1 MKHKL
6 LAAIACF
13 AACLGLVDGP
23 SGALA
28 GSVLQPGGTV
38 GLPAGAPFAE
48 GVYFV
53 DTSSYGQRTSTPTG
67 LEINLTQVV
76 WATPFS
82 FYDTRLQFIV
92 LEPTAAVTNSTQNG
106 FYDNS
111 TLGAAQLAH
120 TFGNGFNA
128 SYQAG
133 YRTAVNSALGFHD
146 GSFEQRGALTYN
158 AFGFDLTANAING
171 LFYGHTGTTTYPNW
185 LNIDLTATKT
195 FDKLEIGAVAFG
207 SSDISSPTP
216 AYLRQRQIAVG
227 GLVGYNFGPF
237 KLQLFATRDVTE
249 HHYTGYDT
257 RGWARL
263 IVPLY
268 KAPAPPPEPL
278 RARF

>member
-1 MKHKL
+1 MKSKR
-6 LAAIACF
+6 LA
-13 AACLGLVDGP
+13 AACLALVACAGP
-23 SGALA
+23 AYA

-38 GLPAGAPFAE
+38 GLAAGAPLAE
-48 GVYFV
+48 GIYFI
-53 DTSSYGQRTSTPTG
+53 DTSSYGQRTSTPSG
-67 LEINLTQVV
+67 LEVNLTQVV

-82 FYDTRLQFIV
+82 FYDTRLQFI
-92 LEPTAAVTNSTQNG
+92 LLQPTATATNTAQDT
-106 FYDNS
+106 FYANS
-111 TLGAAQLAH
+111 TLAAAQLAH

-133 YRTAVNSALGFHD
+133 YRVAENATAAFHD
-146 GSFEQRGALTYN
+146 GSFEQRGAVTYN

-195 FDKLEIGAVAFG
+195 IGKFEIGGVAFG
-207 SSDISSPTP
+207 SSDLTSPTP
-216 AYLRQRQIAVG
+216 TYLRQRQIAAG
-227 GLVGYNFGPF
+227 GLVGYNFGSF
-237 KLQLFATRDVTE
+237 KLQLYATRDVTE

-268 KAPAPPPEPL
+268 TAPVAPEPI